1 MGLVDL
7 IALHY
12 DRAAKR
18 WNQILMRSASAET
31 LPQVQRLVGEVA
43 DPILETAQTGDYLGA
58 LQAAECAADFDLAS
72 REDWFER
79 DGLVELY
86 YPAIREALEECK
98 PLLDVCNLAHR
109 IDSFLA
115 SLSTNNT
122 AAAFARG
129 CRDDLTTLLI
139 LADWCDEQNL
149 PHAAAEAR
157 HLHNLTRYLLR

>member
-1 MGLVDL
+1 MAG
-7 IALHY
+7 AY
-12 DRAAKR
+12 GK
-18 WNQILMRSASAET
+18 
-31 LPQVQRLVGEVA
+31 QVLEVA
-43 DPILETAQTGDYLGA
+43 RGGQYLHASWMANDLYEHLLWVLDTYTESQAGWEKRVETAQDFHEVWIPFMEACEL
-58 LQAAECAADFDLAS
+58 AE
-72 REDWFER
+72 
-79 DGLVELY
+79 
-86 YPAIREALEECK
+86 
-98 PLLDVCNLAHR
+98 R